1 LTNLPATGP
10 DHVMLFEITC
20 KSLKIAVLKIAYH
33 FAIAVAKRF
42 NLPATGPDHVMLSER
57 LCKSLKIAVHLK

>member
-1 LTNLPATGP
+1 
-10 DHVMLFEITC
+10 MLFEITC